1 MFYLTSLY
9 SLPFWLFLYTFLL
22 PTIPTSVS
30 LLYFLHLILLILF
43 IYLFIHLFICLFIY
57 LFVLFCIFILLTLF
71 ILFYFICFI
80 HFICNIYFICF
91 ALFIMLYLFNL
102 IFFFQVD
109 GRSRTAVR
117 PLTCSPD
124 VLPSVHGSSFFQRG
138 DTHVLCTT
146 TLGTRTDA
154 KTYFPINGAK
164 EEKNEMFYLHYDF
177 PPYCTGETGTF
188 FYWSLLMFESSAVSP
203 IFFSFFLP
211 SHLLFLIPSFLPS
224 FLPSYLPTYF
234 PSFLLFYNPS
244 FLPNSLPVTNL
255 QIFIFY
261 SFTYFF
267 VFFSSHL
274 LSLQSY
280 FLFRQFDR
288 C

>member
-1 MFYLTSLY
+1 M
-9 SLPFWLFLYTFLL
+9 
-22 PTIPTSVS
+22 
-30 LLYFLHLILLILF
+30 
-43 IYLFIHLFICLFIY
+43 
-57 LFVLFCIFILLTLF
+57 
-71 ILFYFICFI
+71 
-80 HFICNIYFICF
+80 
-91 ALFIMLYLFNL
+91 MLYLFDL

-188 FYWSLLMFESSAVSP
+188 FY
-203 IFFSFFLP
+203 
-211 SHLLFLIPSFLPS
+211 
-224 FLPSYLPTYF
+224 
-234 PSFLLFYNPS
+234 
-244 FLPNSLPVTNL
+244 
-255 QIFIFY
+255 
-261 SFTYFF
+261 
-267 VFFSSHL
+267 
-274 LSLQSY
+274 
-280 FLFRQFDR
+280 
-288 C
+288 